1 MVTRLK
7 PLSLTKINIAI
18 DGFSSC
24 GKSTIAKG
32 LAKKLGYIYID
43 TGAMYRAV
51 TLALLRKGFITNGKI
66 DEEGAIAYLNQIN
79 ISFQYN
85 AEKGISETMLNG
97 ANVEAEIRG
106 MEVSKAVSSVSAIQ
120 EVRAKLVQIQ
130 KELGKQRGVV
140 MDGRDIGTEVFP
152 DAELKIFVTADPEIR
167 AKRRYDE
174 LVGKGHEV
182 SMEEVRQ
189 NLEER
194 DHLDQTRTVSPLRQ
208 ANDAVVLDNT
218 GLSLKDQLEIAYNWA
233 QSCINS

>member
-1 MVTRLK
+1 M
-7 PLSLTKINIAI
+7 TKINIAI

-32 LAKKLGYIYID
+32 LARKLGYIYID

-51 TLALLRKGFITNGKI
+51 TLALLRKGLINDGKL
-66 DEEGAIAYLNQIN
+66 DEKEGIAYLDKIN

-85 AEKGISETMLNG
+85 ADKGISETILNG
-97 ANVEAEIRG
+97 ENVETEIRG

-130 KELGKQRGVV
+130 QGLGRQRGVV

-167 AKRRYDE
+167 AQRRYDE
-174 LVGKGHEV
+174 LVGKGHKV
-182 SMEEVRQ
+182 SLEEIRQ

-194 DHLDQTRTVSPLRQ
+194 DHLDQTRKISPLRK
-208 ANDAVVLDNT
+208 AEDAMVLDNSA
-218 GLSLKDQLEIAYNWA
+218 LSLEDQLEIAYKWA
-233 QSCINS
+233 QSRINS